1 LGVGDSSSESRK
13 KLGTIALL
21 YFIQGAPAAI
31 LWEVLPVYFR
41 INGVSLRAIGG
52 LRLLE
57 LPYSLKVLWSPLV
70 HRFGERRFWVLA
82 CMLGIAAVLF
92 ALPFVDI
99 AGVGLIVLLLILALT
114 TLSAT
119 QDVAIDSYSVGL
131 VDRAEEGAAN
141 GVRAS
146 AYRVALVAIGG
157 GAVFLAGVLAWN
169 SLFVMAGVVFAALG
183 FVVLTLPRLS
193 LPEEA
198 KEHWLAGFTAWAGTW
213 KVIPLILFVLT
224 YKLGEFA
231 IGPMVKPFWV
241 DYGRT
246 IWPVQEDLMFQIGM
260 FPTTFGIVL
269 SVVGALMGGA
279 FVSRYGIFHAIWFLG
294 LLQAGSNLG
303 YSVVEWLDL
312 GRFGLYGASM
322 FESLS
327 GGLGTAAFLAFL
339 MNVCQKEHATVQ
351 YAFLSS
357 VFFSYRQVNR
367 RDQRSGRGEIR
378 FRQLLRDYVLA
389 VDAGVFVI
397 ALGETMDPGGS
408 SAAVQAS
415 VIYLTLRNKRI
426 TAAFATALSLARPA
440 RRSII
445 GTEVSGTT
453 RAREI
458 IFSRQRVPAAV

>member
-1 LGVGDSSSESRK
+1 MISYLWKWLGAGHVTAATKK
-13 KLGTIALL
+13 KLGVVAML

-41 INGVSLRAIGG
+41 LHGVSLRAIGG

-57 LPYSLKVLWSPLV
+57 LPYSLKVFWSPLV
-70 HRFGERRFWVLA
+70 HRYGDRRFWIFV
-82 CMLGIAAVLF
+82 CMLGVAAVLF
-92 ALPFVDI
+92 VLPFVDV
-99 AGVGLIVLLLILALT
+99 AAVSAIVLLLILALT

-131 VDRAEEGAAN
+131 VERDEEGAAN

-146 AYRVALVAIGG
+146 AYRLALVIAGG
-157 GAVFLAGVLAWN
+157 GLVFLAAILSWS
-169 SLFVMAGVVFAALG
+169 SLFTLAGIVFALLGFAALKI
-183 FVVLTLPRLS
+183 PRLS

-198 KEHWLAGFTAWAGTW
+198 RQHWLQGFVGWAGTW

-241 DYGRT
+241 DYGKT
-246 IWPVQEDLMFQIGM
+246 IWPVQDDLMFQIGM

-269 SVVGALMGGA
+269 SLVGALTGGA
-279 FVSRYGIFHAIWFLG
+279 FISRFGIFHGVWFLG
-294 LLQAGSNLG
+294 LLQAASNLG
-303 YSVVEWLDL
+303 YSMVEWFNL

-322 FESLS
+322 VESLS

-357 VFFSYRQVNR
+357 VFSLTGRLIGGI
-367 RDQRSGRGEIR
+367 SGLGAEKYGYG
-378 FRQLLRDYVLA
+378 DY
-389 VDAGVFVI
+389 F
-397 ALGETMDPGGS
+397 ALTF
-408 SAAVQAS
+408 
-415 VIYLTLRNKRI
+415 L
-426 TAAFATALSLARPA
+426 LSLPA
-440 RRSII
+440 YLLLPWVRFWIHEKEER
-445 GTEVSGTT
+445 
-453 RAREI
+453 
-458 IFSRQRVPAAV
+458 

>member
-1 LGVGDSSSESRK
+1 MRGLFWKILGVEKLPVESK
-13 KLGTIALL
+13 QKLGVVALL

-41 INGVSLRAIGG
+41 LNGVSLRAIGG

-57 LPYSLKVLWSPLV
+57 LPYSLKVFWSPLV
-70 HRFGERRFWVLA
+70 HRYGDRRVWVLA
-82 CMLGIAAVLF
+82 CMLGIATVLMT
-92 ALPFVDI
+92 LPFTDV
-99 AGVGLIVLLLILALT
+99 AAVGLIVLLLILALT

-131 VDRAEEGAAN
+131 VNRDEEGAAN

-146 AYRVALVAIGG
+146 AYRVALVVAGG
-157 GAVFLAGVLAWN
+157 GLVFLATVLPWN
-169 SLFVMAGVVFAALG
+169 SLFMLAGIAFVLLGFAALR
-183 FVVLTLPRLS
+183 VPKLS
-193 LPEEA
+193 LPDEA
-198 KEHWLAGFTAWAGTW
+198 REHWLQGFVGWAGTW
-213 KVIPLILFVLT
+213 RVIPLVLFVLT

-241 DYGRT
+241 DYGKS
-246 IWPVQEDLMFQIGM
+246 IWPVEEDLVFQIGV

-269 SVVGALMGGA
+269 SVVGALAGGA
-279 FVSRYGIFHAIWFLG
+279 FISRYGIFHGVWLLG

-303 YSVVEWLDL
+303 YSVVEWFNL

-357 VFFSYRQVNR
+357 IFSLTGRLIGGI
-367 RDQRSGRGEIR
+367 SGLGAEKYGYG
-378 FRQLLRDYVLA
+378 DY
-389 VDAGVFVI
+389 F
-397 ALGETMDPGGS
+397 ALTF
-408 SAAVQAS
+408 
-415 VIYLTLRNKRI
+415 L
-426 TAAFATALSLARPA
+426 LSLPA
-440 RRSII
+440 YLLLPWVKQWIH
-445 GTEVSGTT
+445 ED
-453 RAREI
+453 EKK
-458 IFSRQRVPAAV
+458 

>member
-1 LGVGDSSSESRK
+1 MKK
-13 KLGTIALL
+13 KLGVVALL

-41 INGVSLRAIGG
+41 LHGVSLRAIGG

-57 LPYSLKVLWSPLV
+57 LPYSLKVFWSPLV
-70 HRFGERRFWVLA
+70 HRYGDRRFWVLA
-82 CMLGIAAVLF
+82 CMLGIAAVLM
-92 ALPFVDI
+92 ALPFTDV
-99 AGVGLIVLLLILALT
+99 AAVGLIVLLLILALT

-131 VDRAEEGAAN
+131 INRDEEGPAN

-146 AYRVALVAIGG
+146 AYRVALVVAGG
-157 GAVFLAGVLAWN
+157 GLVFLATVLQWN
-169 SLFVMAGVVFAALG
+169 SLFMLAGIAFALLG
-183 FVVLTLPRLS
+183 FTALRVPKLS
-193 LPEEA
+193 LPDEA
-198 KEHWLAGFTAWAGTW
+198 REHWLKGFVGWAGTW
-213 KVIPLILFVLT
+213 RVIPLVLFVLT

-241 DYGRT
+241 DYGKS
-246 IWPVQEDLMFQIGM
+246 IWPVEEDLVFQIGV

-279 FVSRYGIFHAIWFLG
+279 FISRFGIFHGVWLLG

-303 YSVVEWLDL
+303 YSVVEWFNL

-357 VFFSYRQVNR
+357 IFSLTGRLIGGI
-367 RDQRSGRGEIR
+367 SGLGAEKYGYGDY
-378 FRQLLRDYVLA
+378 FALTFLLSLPAYVLLPWVKQWIHEDKA
-389 VDAGVFVI
+389 NRTG
-397 ALGETMDPGGS
+397 
-408 SAAVQAS
+408 
-415 VIYLTLRNKRI
+415 
-426 TAAFATALSLARPA
+426 
-440 RRSII
+440 
-445 GTEVSGTT
+445 
-453 RAREI
+453 
-458 IFSRQRVPAAV
+458 

>member
-1 LGVGDSSSESRK
+1 VSLPSRQ
-13 KLGTIALL
+13 KLAVVALL

-70 HRFGERRFWVLA
+70 HRFGDRRLWVTG

-99 AGVGLIVLLLILALT
+99 AAVGLIVLVLILALT

-119 QDVAIDSYSVGL
+119 QDIAIDSYSVGL
-131 VDRAEEGAAN
+131 VDRDEEGAAN

-146 AYRVALVAIGG
+146 AYRVALVLAGG
-157 GAVFLAGVLAWN
+157 GLVFLAAVLAWN
-169 SLFVMAGVVFAALG
+169 SLFMLAGAVFALLGVAALAI
-183 FVVLTLPRLS
+183 PRLN

-198 KEHWLAGFTAWAGTW
+198 RAHWWQGFAGWAGTW
-213 KVIPLILFVLT
+213 QVVPLIAFVLT

-241 DYGRT
+241 DYGKS
-246 IWPVQEDLMFQIGM
+246 IWPLQDDLMFQIGL
-260 FPTTFGIVL
+260 FPTTFGIIL
-269 SVVGALMGGA
+269 SILGALAGGA
-279 FVSRYGIFHAIWFLG
+279 FISRYGIFHAVWFLG
-294 LLQAGSNLG
+294 LLQAVSNVG

-312 GRFGLYGASM
+312 GRYGLYGASM

-339 MNVCQKEHATVQ
+339 MNVCDKEHATIQ

-357 VFFSYRQVNR
+357 VFSLTGRLIGGI
-367 RDQRSGRGEIR
+367 SGLGAEKYGYG
-378 FRQLLRDYVLA
+378 DYFA
-389 VDAGVFVI
+389 
-397 ALGETMDPGGS
+397 
-408 SAAVQAS
+408 
-415 VIYLTLRNKRI
+415 I
-426 TAAFATALSLARPA
+426 TFALSLPA
-440 RRSII
+440 YLLLPWVKRWIHEENGADKETGRR
-445 GTEVSGTT
+445 GGKET
-453 RAREI
+453 RRAEE
-458 IFSRQRVPAAV
+458 

>member
-1 LGVGDSSSESRK
+1 MGVGDSSPAARK

-21 YFIQGAPAAI
+21 YFIQGSPAAI

-57 LPYSLKVLWSPLV
+57 LPYSLKVFWSPLV
-70 HRFGERRFWVLA
+70 HRFGERRYWVFA

-92 ALPFVDI
+92 ALPFVNV
-99 AGVGLIVLLLILALT
+99 AGVGLIVLLLILGLT
-114 TLSAT
+114 TFSAT
-119 QDVAIDSYSVGL
+119 QDIAIDSYSVGL

-157 GAVFLAGVLAWN
+157 GCVFLAGVLAWN
-169 SLFVMAGVVFAALG
+169 SLFLLAALVFALLG
-183 FVVLTLPRLS
+183 FTALVIPRLV
-193 LPEEA
+193 LPLDA
-198 KEHWLAGFTAWAGTW
+198 KQHWLAGFTAWAGTW

-241 DYGRT
+241 DYGKT

-279 FVSRYGIFHAIWFLG
+279 FISRYGIFHAIWFLG

-303 YSVVEWLDL
+303 YSFVEWLNL

-357 VFFSYRQVNR
+357 VFSLTGRLIGAI
-367 RDQRSGRGEIR
+367 SGLGAEKYGFADYFALTFILSMPAY
-378 FRQLLRDYVLA
+378 LLLPWVKPW
-389 VDAGVFVI
+389 I
-397 ALGETMDPGGS
+397 QE
-408 SAAVQAS
+408 
-415 VIYLTLRNKRI
+415 
-426 TAAFATALSLARPA
+426 
-440 RRSII
+440 RRSI
-445 GTEVSGTT
+445 
-453 RAREI
+453 AD
-458 IFSRQRVPAAV
+458 

>member
-1 LGVGDSSSESRK
+1 MRSWLWRLVGVPVSSSASIE
-13 KLGTIALL
+13 KLRVVALL

-57 LPYSLKVLWSPLV
+57 LPYSLKVFWSPLV
-70 HRFGERRFWVLA
+70 HRFGDRRLWVTA

-99 AGVGLIVLLLILALT
+99 KGVGLIVLLLILALT

-119 QDVAIDSYSVGL
+119 QDIAIDSYSVGL
-131 VDRAEEGAAN
+131 VNRDEEGAAN

-146 AYRVALVAIGG
+146 AYRVALVFFGG
-157 GAVFLAGVLAWN
+157 GLVFLAAILAWN
-169 SLFVMAGVVFAALG
+169 SLFMLAGGLFVLLGLAARA
-183 FVVLTLPRLS
+183 LPGLK

-198 KEHWLAGFTAWAGTW
+198 RAHWWKGFAGWAGTW
-213 KVIPLILFVLT
+213 RVVPLVAFVLT

-241 DYGRT
+241 DYGKS
-246 IWPVQEDLMFQIGM
+246 IWTQDELMFQIGL

-269 SVVGALMGGA
+269 SIAGALAGGA
-279 FVSRYGIFHAIWFLG
+279 FISRYGIFHGVWFLG
-294 LLQAGSNLG
+294 LLQAISNLG
-303 YSVVEWLDL
+303 YSLVEWLDL
-312 GRFGLYGASM
+312 GRLGLYGASM

-339 MNVCQKEHATVQ
+339 MNVCDKEHATVQ

-357 VFFSYRQVNR
+357 IFSLTGRLIGGISGLGAEKYGYGNYFAITFLLSMPAYILLPWVKHWIHEDDR
-367 RDQRSGRGEIR
+367 RGRSGG
-378 FRQLLRDYVLA
+378 
-389 VDAGVFVI
+389 
-397 ALGETMDPGGS
+397 
-408 SAAVQAS
+408 
-415 VIYLTLRNKRI
+415 
-426 TAAFATALSLARPA
+426 
-440 RRSII
+440 
-445 GTEVSGTT
+445 
-453 RAREI
+453 
-458 IFSRQRVPAAV
+458 